1 MKLITFAVP
10 CYNSQDYMRRCI
22 DTLLTGG
29 EKVEIIIVN
38 DGSKDRTGEIAD
50 EYAAKYPTIVKAV
63 HQENQGHGQGVNV
76 GLAHATGEFY
86 KVVDSDDWL
95 DTRGYACLQLHIRPL
110 VRRQTAADSLPQC
123 V

>member
-1 MKLITFAVP
+1 MKLFTFAVP

-50 EYAAKYPTIVKAV
+50 EYAAK
-63 HQENQGHGQGVNV
+63 
-76 GLAHATGEFY
+76 
-86 KVVDSDDWL
+86 
-95 DTRGYACLQLHIRPL
+95 
-110 VRRQTAADSLPQC
+110 
-123 V
+123 